1 MLNGCSAQTTS
12 GPLRPST
19 TSPTATRL
27 AGRYDEAIRLHR
39 QNLTDRIRVLGADHP
54 YTLTGRNNLANALLD
69 AGQSGEAILL
79 YKQNLADR
87 LRILG
92 PDHPDTPQSR
102 NNLANAYG
110 GKWAA

>member
-1 MLNGCSAQTTS
+1 M
-12 GPLRPST
+12 
-19 TSPTATRL
+19 
-27 AGRYDEAIRLHR
+27 
-39 QNLTDRIRVLGADHP
+39 LGADHP

-69 AGQSGEAILL
+69 AGRSGEAILL

-110 GKWAA
+110 RVGRLGEAIRLHQQALAERQRILGRVTPRR